1 MLIQTAIFSSDFY
14 LNQWI
19 FQSSCLPM
27 FLNSTNSS
35 TSEFESGMT
44 NLRTFRGLLT
54 SGSLGI
60 TFSRGFAADKKLLF
74 SFHFV
79 YLVVFVGLK
88 VTF

>member
-1 MLIQTAIFSSDFY
+1 
-14 LNQWI
+14 
-19 FQSSCLPM
+19 M

-35 TSEFESGMT
+35 TSESESGIT

-60 TFSRGFAADKKLLF
+60 AFSRGSAADKKLHF